1 MPIGPQPRGARG
13 TLERPYSAL
22 RLRLVLAILGVVIC
36 FGGGALLLQMSFE
49 PLAFAL
55 FAVGAMAIADLV
67 VISIRLKRG
76 GGNPPAPPPPR
87 YRGP

>member
-13 TLERPYSAL
+13 TFERPYSAL
-22 RLRLVLAILGVVIC
+22 RLRLALAILGVIIC
-36 FGGGALLLQMSFE
+36 VGGGVLMLRMSFE

-55 FAVGAMAIADLV
+55 FAVGAMAVVDVV

-76 GGNPPAPPPPR
+76 GGHPPAPPPPP
-87 YRGP
+87 YGPR